1 MPFDVRAAKVAHEAA
16 IFGRANV
23 VGVAVGNKM
32 IHGQDTNERCIVVF
46 VERKRPE
53 EELRHHD
60 VVPKEID
67 GVLTDVV
74 ESGRFTAIPLVQ
86 SMDGNRTHRMR
97 PALGGVSI
105 GHYRITAGGLGGL
118 PSRPRRTPRLSNN
131 PPPAN
136 RYRGPIRD
144 SALPPG
150 PPASGPVVGAP
161 TSPPPL
167 PPN

>member
-1 MPFDVRAAKVAHEAA
+1 MPFDVRAAKVAHEGA
-16 IFGRANV
+16 IFARANV
-23 VGVAVGNKM
+23 VGVALGNKM

-53 EELRHHD
+53 DELRRHD

-74 ESGRFTAIPLVQ
+74 ETGRFTAIPLVQ

-105 GHYRITAGGLGGL
+105 GHYRITAGGLGVPVRPQGGPAG
-118 PSRPRRTPRLSNN
+118 PSKNHA
-131 PPPAN
+131 PPKKKA
-136 RYRGPIRD
+136 GA
-144 SALPPG
+144 SGGTHLPPG
-150 PPASGPVVGAP
+150 PRGGGPVQGAAAGRP
-161 TSPPPL
+161 
-167 PPN
+167 

>member
-32 IHGQDTNERCIVVF
+32 IHGQDTKERCIVVF

-105 GHYRITAGGLGGL
+105 GHYRITAAAPGG
-118 PSRPRRTPRLSNN
+118 
-131 PPPAN
+131 
-136 RYRGPIRD
+136 
-144 SALPPG
+144 
-150 PPASGPVVGAP
+150 
-161 TSPPPL
+161 PL
-167 PPN
+167 PPQGAPPTPPYQHPPPNE